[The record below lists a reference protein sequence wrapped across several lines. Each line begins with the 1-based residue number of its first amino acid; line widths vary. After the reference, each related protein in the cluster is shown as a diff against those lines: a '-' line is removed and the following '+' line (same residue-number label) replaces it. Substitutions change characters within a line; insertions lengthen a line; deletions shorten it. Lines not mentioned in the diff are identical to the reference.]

1 MKLKQIGALAGAAIV
16 ACSFTAANAAQMV
29 TVKGSDTLVILAQR
43 WAEEYM
49 KKTPNVQVQVTGGG
63 SGTGIAALINGTT
76 DIANSSRPMQE
87 KEKSS
92 VKQRANQ
99 GVSEFKVAKDG
110 ITIYV
115 HESNKVESLTLDQL
129 RGIYTGKIANWKAV
143 GGPDLPITRYS
154 RENNSGTYVFFK
166 EHVLKNA
173 DYHSSC
179 QNMPGTASVVNAVR
193 KDKGG
198 IGYGGVAYAQG
209 VREVPVKKDAK
220 SAAVMPTSDN
230 IRNGTYPIWRFL
242 YQYVIGVPKGEVA
255 KLIKWELS
263 DEGQAIVAKV
273 GYIPVK

>member
-1 MKLKQIGALAGAAIV
+1 MKIRYIASLACAVLAAG
-16 ACSFTAANAAQMV
+16 SFAANAAQMV

-49 KKTPNVQVQVTGGG
+49 KKNPSVQVQVTGGG

-76 DIANSSRPMQE
+76 DIADASRPMTE

-92 VKQRANQ
+92 VKSRANR

-115 HESNKVESLTLDQL
+115 HESNKVEALTLDQL
-129 RGIYTGKIANWKAV
+129 RGIYTGKIVNWKAV

-166 EHVLKNA
+166 ERVLKNA
-173 DYHSSC
+173 DYHPSC

-193 KDKGG
+193 KDKTG
-198 IGYGGVAYAQG
+198 IGYGGVAYARG

-220 SAAVMPTSDN
+220 SAAILPSSET
-230 IRNGTYPIWRFL
+230 IRNGTYPIWRYL

-263 DEGQAIVAKV
+263 DEGQAIVSKV